1 MKELCYKEFGKLE
14 TLDLG
19 TNKITEI
26 PIALVHFMRNL
37 TQLTL
42 INNDLEKLPPLL
54 GNHKKIKSLTIE
66 GNPLKTI
73 RRPVIIK
80 GTDAIMGNLIDK
92 FVAGRDDVV
101 EQWALERAKAAED
114 YSQDDYTYQK
124 ENYTAQ

>member
-1 MKELCYKEFGKLE
+1 VKELCYKEFGKLE

-80 GTDAIMGNLIDK
+80 GNDAIMGNLIDK
-92 FVAGRDDVV
+92 FIAGRDDVV